1 MLSSPFSLAAAS
13 VFSLFGLGLVGLAV
27 FTDNWVEIQVN
38 RREIINSFKRE
49 PELSLR
55 LQNAFGHNI
64 IYFSRNYGLFN
75 LCFPDTVPQDIGSF
89 NKMGSP
95 CIWSN
100 DFMVQESKKE
110 HFSTNELYRHYAA
123 KAVIVAYFVVY
134 IRITCTIEYNEVS
147 RSEYCFRR
155 VELYGWTTRML
166 EQIEKCIMSTGILLI
181 LAGLFM
187 SVAMLLWH
195 YVAYS
200 ERYTLD
206 VEPYYKSWEPVL
218 KLTSRHNYGWSYIV
232 SWIGIGCIVV
242 GSAFFFFAY
251 AAVKREEED
260 ALTAKHGAYMMPNYY
275 DKGAGAIVPYN
286 YNTYAGYGN
295 YPYYNQYNTAGYY
308 GYMTYGR

>member
-1 MLSSPFSLAAAS
+1 MIRRTLFTVKKIGPPMFSSPLYLSLAS
-13 VFSLFGLGLVGLAV
+13 VFSLIGLGLVCLAV
-27 FTDNWVEIQVN
+27 VTDNWVEVQVN

-55 LQNAFGHNI
+55 LQNAFGHNL
-64 IYFSRNYGLFN
+64 IYFSRNFGLFN

-89 NKMGSP
+89 NKVGSI
-95 CIWSN
+95 CIWN
-100 DFMVQESKKE
+100 NEFMVPESKKE
-110 HFSTNELYRHYAA
+110 HFTTNELYRHYAA
-123 KAVIVAYFVVY
+123 KATIVAYVVGIVFVVLSF
-134 IRITCTIEYNEVS
+134 IMGLIGCWN
-147 RSEYCFRR
+147 RSKKF
-155 VELYGWTTRML
+155 VVG
-166 EQIEKCIMSTGILLI
+166 TGIMLI

-206 VEPYYKSWEPVL
+206 MEPYYKSWEPVL

-232 SWIGIGCIVV
+232 SWIGIGCIVIA
-242 GSAFFFFAY
+242 SAFYFFAY
-251 AAVKREEED
+251 AAVKKEED
-260 ALTAKHGAYMMPNYY
+260 EALTAKHGAYMMPNYY
-275 DKGAGAIVPYN
+275 DKGAGAGAIVPYN

>member
-1 MLSSPFSLAAAS
+1 MLSSPLFLSLAS
-13 VFSLFGLGLVGLAV
+13 VFSLIGLGLVCFAV
-27 FTDNWVEIQVN
+27 STDNWTEVQVN
-38 RREIINSFKRE
+38 RREIINAFKRE

-64 IYFSRNYGLFN
+64 LYFSRNFGLFN

-100 DFMVQESKKE
+100 EFMVQDAKKE
-110 HFSTNELYRHYAA
+110 HFSNSETWRHYAA
-123 KAVIVAYFVVY
+123 KGTIIAYLAGIVFVVLSF
-134 IRITCTIEYNEVS
+134 IVGLIGCWNRSKRFIMITGV
-147 RSEYCFRR
+147 
-155 VELYGWTTRML
+155 
-166 EQIEKCIMSTGILLI
+166 LLI

-187 SVAMLLWH
+187 SFAMVLWH

-200 ERYTLD
+200 ERHTLD

-218 KLTSRHNYGWSYIV
+218 KLTSRHNYGWSYII
-232 SWIGIGCIVV
+232 SWIGIGFTVI
-242 GSAFFFFAY
+242 GSACMFFAY
-251 AAVKREEED
+251 SAVKKEEEM
-260 ALTAKHGAYMMPNYY
+260 ALSAKHGAYLMPNYY
-275 DKGAGAIVPYN
+275 DKGTIVPTYNN
-286 YNTYAGYGN
+286 YNTYAGYGT

>member
-1 MLSSPFSLAAAS
+1 MFSSPLHLSFAS
-13 VFSLFGLGLVGLAV
+13 VFSLIGLGLVCFAF
-27 FTDNWVEIQVN
+27 FTDNWVEYQVN

-55 LQNAFGHNI
+55 LQTAFGHNI

-100 DFMVQESKKE
+100 DFMVQDSKKE
-110 HFSTNELYRHYAA
+110 HFTSNELYRHYAA
-123 KAVIVAYFVVY
+123 KATIVAYVVGIVFVVLSF
-134 IRITCTIEYNEVS
+134 IVGLFGCWNRS
-147 RSEYCFRR
+147 RKF
-155 VELYGWTTRML
+155 
-166 EQIEKCIMSTGILLI
+166 IISTGILLL
-181 LAGLFM
+181 LAGLSM

-195 YVAYS
+195 YVSYS
-200 ERYTLD
+200 ERYILD
-206 VEPYYKSWEPVL
+206 MEPHYKSWEPVL
-218 KLTSRHNYGWSYIV
+218 KLTSRYNFGWSYII
-232 SWIGIGCIVV
+232 SWIGIVCIVL
-242 GSAFFFFAY
+242 GSAFFVFAFY
-251 AAVKREEED
+251 AVKREEEE